1 MALTNTIYQSPVFQ
15 QACNQ
20 FDLAAD
26 ILGMDAG
33 VRERTKRPR
42 RCIVVS
48 MPVRMDDGRVEIF
61 EGYRV
66 QHNLSTGPAKGGI
79 RFHQDVSREEVQA
92 LAFWMTF
99 KCACVGL
106 PFGGGK
112 GGIIVDP
119 STLSN
124 AELERLSRRYMRA
137 IAHNVGVDV
146 DVPAPDVNTHP
157 LIMAWM
163 CDEYSLT
170 VGRREPG
177 VITGKP
183 VSMGGSLGR
192 DDATARGGYFI
203 LKELEQKLNWNPKKE
218 TRTVAIHGFGNA
230 GENMA
235 KLLYPDGYKVVAIS
249 DYRGGIYNPNGIDI
263 PAQREH
269 KAKTG
274 LLKQPDGKDGNKTIS
289 NKELL
294 ELKVDLL
301 VPAAIENVVNADN
314 VANVKA
320 SVILELANGP
330 VTPEA
335 DKALNAK
342 KTLVIPDILANA
354 GGVTV
359 SYFEWTQNKT
369 GFYWTREE
377 VQEKLRVIMSRE
389 FNGVYDISQ
398 NKNIDMRTAAYVH
411 ALIRLSQALEST
423 GTEKQFSRHHA
434 KE

>member
-1 MALTNTIYQSPVFQ
+1 MAHSDVF
-15 QACNQ
+15 A
-20 FDLAAD
+20 DALKRLDAAVAV
-26 ILGMDAG
+26 AG
-33 VRERTKRPR
+33 SEVHPETALRLREPKQMLE
-42 RCIVVS
+42 VAV
-48 MPVRMDDGRVEIF
+48 PVRMDDGTLKIF
-61 EGYRV
+61 KGFRCRYDDTR
-66 QHNLSTGPAKGGI
+66 GPAKGGI

-137 IAHNVGVDV
+137 IAHNVGVDI

-203 LKELEQKLNWNPKKE
+203 LKELEQKLGWNPKKE

-249 DYRGGIYNPNGIDI
+249 DFRGGIYNPNGIDI

-274 LLKQPDGKDGNKTIS
+274 LLMQPNGKDGNKTIS
-289 NKELL
+289 NKDLL

-335 DKALNAK
+335 DKALNAR

-377 VQEKLRVIMSRE
+377 VQDKLKVIMSRE
-389 FNGVYDISQ
+389 FNEVYRVAQ
-398 NKNIDMRTAAYVH
+398 EKKIDVRTAAYVH

>member
-1 MALTNTIYQSPVFQ
+1 MSKNVFADALKRL
-15 QACNQ
+15 
-20 FDLAAD
+20 DAAAAV
-26 ILGMDAG
+26 AG
-33 VRERTKRPR
+33 STVHPETVLRLRQPKQLLE
-42 RCIVVS
+42 VS
-48 MPVRMDDGRVEIF
+48 IPVRMDGGSLRVF
-61 EGYRV
+61 KGFRCRYDDTR
-66 QHNLSTGPAKGGI
+66 GPAKGGI
-79 RFHQDVSREEVQA
+79 RFHQDVSREEVEA

-112 GGIIVDP
+112 GGVIVDP
-119 STLSN
+119 STLSP
-124 AELERLSRRYMRA
+124 AELERLSRGYMRA
-137 IAHNVGVDV
+137 IAHNVGTDV
-146 DVPAPDVNTHP
+146 DVPAPDVNTYP

-163 CDEYSLT
+163 CDEYSQV

-203 LKELEQKLNWNPKKE
+203 LKELEKKLGWDPKRE
-218 TRTVAIHGFGNA
+218 TRTVAIQGFGNA

-235 KLLYPDGYKVVAIS
+235 KLLHPDGYKVVAIS
-249 DYRGGIYNPNGIDI
+249 DYRGGIHNPAGIDI
-263 PAQREH
+263 PAQMAH

-274 LLKQPDGKDGNKTIS
+274 NLKPLDGKDGNKPIS
-289 NKELL
+289 NKDLL

-301 VPAAIENVVNADN
+301 VPAAIENVITDAN
-314 VANVKA
+314 VAGVKA
-320 SVILELANGP
+320 SVVLELANGP

-335 DKALNAK
+335 DRVLNEK

-369 GFYWTREE
+369 GYYWTRDE
-377 VQEKLRVIMSRE
+377 VHQKLGQVMGREFGSVYALAQEK
-389 FNGVYDISQ
+389 
-398 NKNIDMRTAAYVH
+398 KIDMRTAAYLH
-411 ALIRLSQALEST
+411 ALMRLSQALEST
-423 GTEKQFSRHHA
+423 GTEIQFTRHHG